1 MVVGDGKP
9 FIAALITIDTETIG
23 NWASKHGKPT
33 DLETLCTDKDLIAE
47 IQTAVDD
54 ANTAVSKAEGIKKF
68 TILPTDW
75 TQENGELS
83 LKLSLRRHIV
93 MKKHEAD
100 VESLYSK

>member
-9 FIAALITIDTETIG
+9 YIAALVTIDPETIG
-23 NWASKHGKPT
+23 AWAEKHGKPNEMSVLV
-33 DLETLCTDKDLIAE
+33 DDKDLKAE
-47 IQTAVDD
+47 IQNAIND
-54 ANTAVSKAEGIKKF
+54 ANTSVSKAEGIKKF

-93 MKKHEAD
+93 MQKHEAD
-100 VESLYSK
+100 VEALYAK